1 MQGGDKMPIQVLDH
15 ETAAKIAAGEVITD
29 PGAVIKELVENS
41 IDAGSTRID
50 ISIVDGGKKEITVM
64 DNGSGI
70 MSEEVSLAFE
80 RHATSK
86 IHRLEDLYELNS
98 LGFRGEALP
107 SIAAISKVSVKT
119 QSRKED
125 LGSYVR
131 VDANKTHIIRR
142 SFSPGTS
149 ISVEDIFY
157 NTPARLKHMK
167 KSNEL
172 SKDIIQLG
180 ENLALSHPDISFS
193 LTVDGKTVLKTP
205 GDDSLH
211 NCIYSIFG
219 SEFGDS
225 LISIDYENK
234 PLMISGFLGKSNY
247 TKSSRKYQYTYIN
260 NRYVKDAKISRAIE
274 EAYEN
279 SIMINQHP
287 VFIVNINIPPHM
299 LDVNVH
305 PSKTKIKIL
314 NESLIFLLIKDGI
327 RKTLRDNATV
337 KEITPKVEKV
347 YSEDKNI
354 VQQEI
359 TPLLAQE
366 APSKVE
372 VLPKKVTQKN
382 SSSPELPKD
391 TNIGQWKPQTK
402 EKDLFLPI
410 KEEKQKSK
418 VPEDNSLPA
427 EKPKINHEFA
437 DYFKHTNVVGQLFH
451 TYILFEGEDYILL
464 MDQHAAHERV
474 LFENLSQKLKSGDK
488 ITQQVIPVNIKLPP
502 SDYALLMNHVDV
514 FENIGFE
521 FDEFGDNTICLRG
534 VPIFSNKVQD
544 SSLLLE
550 ILQEVDKKVDIKKVD
565 AFQELVIR
573 IACKKAIKANKRLSP
588 QEITSLIDSLIA
600 CDYPFT
606 CPHGRPILVKLTKYE
621 FEKQFKRIQ

>member
-1 MQGGDKMPIQVLDH
+1 MPIQVLDH

-41 IDAGSTRID
+41 IDAGSSRID
-50 ISIVDGGKKEITVM
+50 ISILDGGKKEITVM

-98 LGFRGEALP
+98 LGFRGEALA
-107 SIAAISKVSVKT
+107 SIAAISKVSLKT

-131 VDANKTHIIRR
+131 IHSDKTHMIRR

-149 ISVEDIFY
+149 ISVEELFY

-172 SKDIIQLG
+172 SKDIIVLG

-193 LTVDGKTVLKTP
+193 LRVDGKSILKTP
-205 GDDSLH
+205 GDDNLH

-225 LISIDYENK
+225 LISMDYENK
-234 PLMISGFLGKSNY
+234 PLEISGFLGKSNY
-247 TKSSRKYQYTYIN
+247 TKSTRKYQYVYIN
-260 NRYVKDAKISRAIE
+260 NRYIKDAKISRAIE

-287 VFIVNINIPPHM
+287 VFIVNIRIPPHM

-327 RKTLRDNATV
+327 RKTLRDKATV
-337 KEITPKVEKV
+337 KEIAPKIEKI
-347 YSEDKNI
+347 YSEDKSI
-354 VQQEI
+354 VQQEM
-359 TPLLAQE
+359 TPLLTQE
-366 APSKVE
+366 TANKIE
-372 VLPKKVTQKN
+372 VLPKKVT
-382 SSSPELPKD
+382 EKD
-391 TNIGQWKPQTK
+391 IASKDISTGQVK

-418 VPEDNSLPA
+418 VVE
-427 EKPKINHEFA
+427 NHSVAAKKTKDSQEFA
-437 DYFKHTNVVGQLFH
+437 DYFKHTSLVGQLFH

-474 LFENLSQKLKSGDK
+474 LFENLCEKLKNKDK
-488 ITQQVIPVNIKLPP
+488 ITQQIIPLTMKLPP
-502 SDYALLMNHVDV
+502 SDYALLINTIDV
-514 FENIGFE
+514 FQNIGFE
-521 FDEFGDNTICLRG
+521 LDEFGDNTICLRG

-544 SSLLLE
+544 SSLLLD

-565 AFQELVIR
+565 AFEELVIR
-573 IACKKAIKANKRLSP
+573 LACKKAIKANKKLSP

>member
-1 MQGGDKMPIQVLDH
+1 MPIQVLDH

-41 IDAGSTRID
+41 IDAGSTRVD

-70 MSEEVSLAFE
+70 LSEEVSLAFE

-86 IHRLEDLYELNS
+86 IHKLEDLYELNS

-107 SIAAISKVSVKT
+107 SIAAISRVHVKT

-125 LGSYVR
+125 LGSYVKI
-131 VDANKTHIIRR
+131 DGNKTHIIRR

-180 ENLALSHPDISFS
+180 EILALSHPDISFS
-193 LTVDGKTVLKTP
+193 LTVDGKTILKTP
-205 GDDSLH
+205 GDDNLH

-225 LISIDYENK
+225 LMNIHYENK
-234 PLMISGFLGKSNY
+234 PLTISGFLGKSNY

-279 SIMINQHP
+279 FIMINQHP

-327 RKTLRDNATV
+327 RKTLRENTTV
-337 KEITPKVEKV
+337 KEITPKLEKV
-347 YSEDKNI
+347 YSEDKTI
-354 VQQEI
+354 VQQEMYS
-359 TPLLAQE
+359 LLAKE
-366 APSKVE
+366 TPSKIE
-372 VLPKKVTQKN
+372 VLPKKETKKINN
-382 SSSPELPKD
+382 SSELSKNVD
-391 TNIGQWKPQTK
+391 IDRWKPQRK

-410 KEEKQKSK
+410 KEDKQKSRM
-418 VPEDNSLPA
+418 PENNSVSA
-427 EKPKINHEFA
+427 EKSKVNHDFA

-451 TYILFEGEDYILL
+451 TYILFEGEDHVLL

-474 LFENLSQKLKSGDK
+474 LFESLLEKLKNGDK
-488 ITQQVIPVNIKLPP
+488 ITQQVIPVHLKLPP

-514 FENIGFE
+514 FKNIGFE

-544 SSLLLE
+544 SRLLLE
-550 ILQEVDKKVDIKKVD
+550 ILEEVDKKVDVKKID
-565 AFQELVIR
+565 AFQELVIK
-573 IACKKAIKANKRLSP
+573 IACKKAIKANKKLSL

-600 CDYPFT
+600 CHYPFT